1 MIWTGNHIGESGARM
16 ISESL
21 KTNTTLTEL
30 NLGSDENE
38 WNEMNTNTI
47 MHIQI
52 MKWNDN
58 WYEQWTIL
66 EIMEQEW

>member
-1 MIWTGNHIGESGARM
+1 M

-38 WNEMNTNTI
+38 VNEQTTKTTNKKKKRKQRIMN
-47 MHIQI
+47 
-52 MKWNDN
+52 K
-58 WYEQWTIL
+58 EKRG
-66 EIMEQEW
+66 